1 METHFPYVIIGAGPA
16 GVQLS
21 YFLGKAGL
29 NHILVERSD
38 RASDFFRTYPRHRKL
53 LSINKVH
60 TGIKDSET
68 NLRWDWNSLLSDD
81 YEPLLKER
89 TAKYFPDAASFVDYL
104 GDFVTRHDIEIATEF
119 DVEGIDRNPASRRFE
134 VRARDGRVLTA
145 DRLILA
151 TGLSLPWVP
160 DIEGIEHAE
169 HYASVSVDPGDFVN
183 KRVLIIGKGNSAFET
198 AENLIETA
206 ASIHLVS
213 PSPVRFAWQTHFVG
227 NLRAVNNNFLDTYL
241 LKTQNAVLDAT
252 IARIEKVGDEFA
264 VTFGYTH
271 AHGEVETLRY
281 DRIIACTGFRFD
293 ASSFSDRLRPELTP
307 CGRLPKMTHE
317 WESTSISDLFFAGTL
332 MQYRDYKK
340 CMSSFVHGFRYNV
353 RALTHMLRGRY
364 HGEAWPTTNVDPS
377 VSSIR
382 SAILGR
388 VNRSSGIWLQPGFL
402 ADFIHVDLSAAGA
415 TYYSEIPFDYAREVL
430 TTRGSWISSSLE
442 YGRDH
447 SFNPFS
453 HERVHRSDVAH
464 ATSSAF
470 LHPVVRYFVDG
481 EQVAEHHII
490 EDLAG
495 VWEEAEHIEPL
506 ESFLRQCLL
515 VNTCAAE

>member
-169 HYASVSVDPGDFVN
+169 HYASVSVDPADFVN

-198 AENLIETA
+198 AENLVETA

-213 PSPVRFAWQTHFVG
+213 PSP
-227 NLRAVNNNFLDTYL
+227 
-241 LKTQNAVLDAT
+241 
-252 IARIEKVGDEFA
+252 
-264 VTFGYTH
+264 
-271 AHGEVETLRY
+271 
-281 DRIIACTGFRFD
+281 
-293 ASSFSDRLRPELTP
+293 SSFCL
-307 CGRLPKMTHE
+307 
-317 WESTSISDLFFAGTL
+317 A
-332 MQYRDYKK
+332 
-340 CMSSFVHGFRYNV
+340 N
-353 RALTHMLRGRY
+353 ALRGQ
-364 HGEAWPTTNVDPS
+364 PS
-377 VSSIR
+377 
-382 SAILGR
+382 
-388 VNRSSGIWLQPGFL
+388 
-402 ADFIHVDLSAAGA
+402 
-415 TYYSEIPFDYAREVL
+415 
-430 TTRGSWISSSLE
+430 RGQQQLP
-442 YGRDH
+442 RH
-447 SFNPFS
+447 LP
-453 HERVHRSDVAH
+453 A
-464 ATSSAF
+464 
-470 LHPVVRYFVDG
+470 
-481 EQVAEHHII
+481 QVAECGPRRHDRRHR
-490 EDLAG
+490 EG
-495 VWEEAEHIEPL
+495 RRRVRRH
-506 ESFLRQCLL
+506 LRLYPRPRRGRD
-515 VNTCAAE
+515 AAL